1 VEADQ
6 DPARLQALQAIR
18 EQLALGTAAA
28 KCHRCGCL
36 QQTVEALAGTE
47 AGQTELA
54 ESLDAARNVFVP
66 TEYDCLGCPICFPA
80 IAANLFSGAFPVEGD
95 GMDLCPTEE
104 PDERAGWPPRPG
116 DFYVLRYQA
125 PVAVCTLNSADL
137 ASRLNDR
144 SPAGLAIV
152 GTMHTENLGIE
163 RLIQNVV
170 ANPHIR
176 FLILCGL
183 DTEQAIGHLPGQS
196 LTSLWENGVDD
207 RGRIIGAR
215 GKRPIL
221 KNVSPEHIDV
231 FRRQVRLVSLIG
243 ETDADAIA
251 AAVGH
256 HAAGEVE
263 PFVGA
268 PVAEPVVT
276 VQAKLPD
283 RLIMDPAGFFVV
295 YPDSARQRL
304 FLEHY
309 TKAGV
314 LDQIVEG
321 TNPSALYAT
330 AVQLNLVTRL
340 DHAAY
345 LGQELARAACCLE
358 AGTPYVQDRAPEVAA
373 PDIEAS
379 ASSCGCAPSTQCS
392 PGGRS

>member
-1 VEADQ
+1 MGIDQ
-6 DPARLQALQAIR
+6 DADRLQALQAIR

-54 ESLDAARNVFVP
+54 ESLAAARNVFVP

-80 IAANLFSGAFPVEGD
+80 IAANLFSGAFPVEGE
-95 GMDLCPTEE
+95 GLDLCPTEE

-137 ASRLNDR
+137 AGRLHDLA
-144 SPAGLAIV
+144 PAGLGIV

-176 FLILCGL
+176 FLLLCGL

-196 LTSLWENGVDD
+196 LTSLWGNGVDE

-215 GKRPIL
+215 GKRPVL
-221 KNVSPEHIDV
+221 KNISTEHVEV
-231 FRRQVRLVSLIG
+231 FRRQVQLIPLIG
-243 ETDADAIA
+243 ETDAEVIT

-256 HAAGEVE
+256 HAAVGVE
-263 PFVGA
+263 PFLGA
-268 PVAEPVVT
+268 LAAEPVVT
-276 VQAKLPD
+276 IQAELPD
-283 RLIMDPAGFFVV
+283 RLVMDPAGFFVV
-295 YPDSARQRL
+295 YPDAARQRL

-314 LDQIVEG
+314 LDRIVEG
-321 TNPSALYAT
+321 TDPSALYST

-358 AGTPYVQDRAPEVAA
+358 AGTPYVQDRAPEVGSASS
-373 PDIEAS
+373 EAN
-379 ASSCGCAPSTQCS
+379 ASSCGCAPLTPCS